1 MKRSFLV
8 LAFAAA
14 LSGPAFAQTPGP
26 TEPLTIVS
34 GDKTHAFKVE
44 LADTE
49 EKRKTGLMNRAS
61 LPADG
66 GMIFDFRQS
75 KTDATIWMKNTK
87 IPLDVLFIGA
97 DGAVVALAVNA
108 RPESLRTIS
117 PGLPAAAVLEING
130 GKATE
135 LGIKP
140 GDKVKNRMFGN
151 GG

>member
-8 LAFAAA
+8 LALAAA
-14 LSGPAFAQTPGP
+14 LSSPAFAQAP

-34 GDKTHAFKVE
+34 GDKTHTFKVE

-49 EKRKTGLMNRAS
+49 EKRKTGLMNRAP

-87 IPLDVLFIGA
+87 IPLDVLFIDPTGTVLA
-97 DGAVVALAVNA
+97 IAVNA

-140 GDKVKNRMFGN
+140 GDKVKNKMFGN